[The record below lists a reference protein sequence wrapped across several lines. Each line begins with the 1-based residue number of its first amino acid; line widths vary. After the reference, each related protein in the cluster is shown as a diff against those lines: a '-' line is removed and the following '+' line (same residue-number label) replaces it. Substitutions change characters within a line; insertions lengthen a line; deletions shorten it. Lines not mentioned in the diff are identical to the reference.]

1 MPEIL
6 EGEAFVFVQATSL
19 KLGVF
24 LDSTQTRVVC
34 HLQILWR
41 EPTEDDQSRYL
52 YYCHPISGGNPHLST
67 VSTTEEQ
74 TTASGAS
81 GEFHISVDYAGA
93 GHGAIVVFKP
103 FGPSL
108 GNLAM
113 GQNPAALT
121 ST

>member
-1 MPEIL
+1 MTTADIYIIVTQFL
-6 EGEAFVFVQATSL
+6 EG
-19 KLGVF
+19 
-24 LDSTQTRVVC
+24 
-34 HLQILWR
+34 I
-41 EPTEDDQSRYL
+41 PTYL
-52 YYCHPISGGNPHLST
+52 LLVTT

-81 GEFHISVDYAGA
+81 GEFHISVDFAGA

-113 GQNPAALT
+113 GQNLAALT